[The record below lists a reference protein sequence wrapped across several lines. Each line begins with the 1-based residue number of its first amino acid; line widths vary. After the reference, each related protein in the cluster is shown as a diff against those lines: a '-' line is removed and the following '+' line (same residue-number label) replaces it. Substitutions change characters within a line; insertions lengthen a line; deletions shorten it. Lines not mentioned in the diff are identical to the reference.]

1 MKKLLSILLFLSLLL
16 CFNAT
21 SFAINLTN
29 MQAEKD
35 ITPFETEATSAV
47 LMEANT
53 GKILYSKN
61 SDEALPPASVTKIMT
76 ILLLVEG
83 IKDDKISLTDN
94 VCVSEYASSMGG
106 SQVFLKE
113 GEKMSV
119 EELLKC
125 TIIASANDAAVALAE
140 HLAGSEANFVRMM
153 NERAASLGLTNTF
166 FENVTGLDDTTNKHY
181 SSANDI
187 ATMSRELI
195 KYPIVTKYSSMWQ
208 DTIRNGDFTLT
219 NTNRLVRF
227 YDGCNGLKTGS
238 TAKAGYCVS
247 TTASR
252 GDMDLIA
259 VVMNAPS
266 RDTRN
271 KIARELLD
279 YGFANYAI
287 YHAEEE
293 FVESA
298 PVYFGKAD
306 GINIYSKEFFALV
319 EKDKIKKVEMKYEI
333 PEYIVAPINSGNVV
347 GKIVYEI
354 NGEEIG
360 TTELFVKENIEKQT
374 FWGIFVKILK
384 TIVGAQ

>member
-1 MKKLLSILLFLSLLL
+1 
-16 CFNAT
+16 
-21 SFAINLTN
+21 
-29 MQAEKD
+29 
-35 ITPFETEATSAV
+35 
-47 LMEANT
+47 
-53 GKILYSKN
+53 
-61 SDEALPPASVTKIMT
+61 
-76 ILLLVEG
+76 
-83 IKDDKISLTDN
+83 
-94 VCVSEYASSMGG
+94 MGG

-113 GEKMSV
+113 GENMSV

-153 NERAASLGLTNTF
+153 NERASSLGLANTF

-187 ATMSRELI
+187 AIMSRELI

-266 RDTRN
+266 RDLRN

-287 YHAEEE
+287 YHTEEK
-293 FVESA
+293 FVETT
-298 PVYFGKAD
+298 PVYFGKTD
-306 GINIYSKEFFALV
+306 YINVFSKEFFALV

-347 GKIVYEI
+347 GKIIYEI
-354 NGEEIG
+354 NGEQIG
-360 TTELFVKENIEKQT
+360 TTELFVKENIDRQT
-374 FWGIFVKILK
+374 FWGIFIKILK